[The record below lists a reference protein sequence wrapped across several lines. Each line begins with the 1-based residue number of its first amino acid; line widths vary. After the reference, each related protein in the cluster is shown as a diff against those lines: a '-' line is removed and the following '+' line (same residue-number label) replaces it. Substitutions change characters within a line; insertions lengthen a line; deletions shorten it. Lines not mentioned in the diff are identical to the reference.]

1 MINMDKERAIWLVA
15 DEQVSREFR
24 KAVELVR
31 QIYRKEQSIS
41 GKSTASQKVDA
52 AFRHG
57 LDVSGW
63 SVVEIQRVL
72 ESTFRGSKLRMGD
85 VDASL
90 KGLPASYNEP
100 LSAFFK
106 MVFFTLWG
114 QKVFLAPLSIQTV
127 THQDK
132 SLDTLCEK
140 LNIECLTMIRSVHP
154 CSSLVSI
161 FKRGEFNDGSSR
173 VNFWLRL
180 LLSTTFYKVSDM
192 NYADCK
198 ALFDSANGV
207 GVLPLRR
214 YYVNDFLLTL
224 ANVSGEQQ
232 KLVGNIIDHY
242 QVSRREQ
249 KLEKNLKESL
259 ACAEPLKRTEAS
271 ISSEA
276 ALNTAK
282 KLALGLNEFDFDGVF
297 KNHYLPHRIKALFG
311 ISDDG
316 GRSQFYET
324 LHPTVLKFVTKIDRY
339 FKSYLKSK
347 RLQRVGNQIFVYNL
361 LLSYLSSYLPGFF
374 IRRDGDLESYPS
386 TINEFHCTI
395 YFTREAIFVDG
406 VIPYEKEPPRTFLG
420 YLEAFSQVNCWV
432 NETHY
437 SRVLVVDEFCEY
449 IQSNRLM
456 IPDSTDFIN
465 TFTSACYPA
474 VQKKSGTVKKPIP
487 RSYFATFLSMLY
499 SLEYLIEHINK
510 MAAGEAC
517 GVLNGELYQPS
528 MIELLESHV
537 WAGLFTKEVKGI
549 GVVNTDLLNYCPI
562 FYHERGVQTFD
573 FIPRFYSVIDYEIS
587 NEIVKRLSPNEVR
600 VTQLMCET
608 GLRQHHII
616 WLDKERYDCVL
627 DRYSKSQLAPLFVS
641 SDKSH
646 GEWTAIVSR
655 HVIDVMDR
663 QRAWYNSS
671 SSEAYKQDLWYGMKE
686 GSKFGQYKPLFRN
699 SNNAAGSWAN
709 YRHYP
714 IYLLMLQYF
723 IREVMQDDSGD
734 DLVFLKCPGAADEPF
749 AGYDQVYVSKVSI
762 DDLTSPHTPHA
773 LRAGFVSEAIR
784 FLPPSIIGQYMTG
797 QTEELVWY
805 YAIFDDQHMPDHQKL
820 LADYMLKNMD
830 KFGQGDAPELA
841 EAVLKM
847 NARLMSSIQQDPVKA
862 IHAHGLMSL
871 TGVTEAQS
879 GIEVLRAKRY
889 TKLAYN
895 NCHICPFDNHCPK
908 EVVAQIGVGR
918 PCALCPYAIRGVDHL
933 GAVSAEKDKAKE
945 MMAGIMLQ
953 LGDYRA
959 LKRTARNPQVLESLN
974 EEYDRYARE
983 AYALEAIEQ
992 QLYSMAQNGDFKS
1005 FFLKEKDG
1013 LMAHYAKMN
1022 LTDSEHVLKR
1032 YVDVLNFPN
1041 VLSPQLDAKFAYL
1054 RNVMLVQ
1061 QGNVSEILKVDG
1073 RPACH
1078 QLASQISS
1086 MMTAGAL
1093 NVQDIFRIDHA
1104 SERARL
1110 QDKPA
1115 PMISATI
1122 GVVLEEG

>member
-1 MINMDKERAIWLVA
+1 MINLHKDRAVWLVP
-15 DEQVSREFR
+15 DEQVSKEFR

-31 QIYRKEQSIS
+31 QVYRKEQGAS
-41 GKSTASQKVDA
+41 GKSTSGYKVDA

-57 LDVSGW
+57 LDVRAW
-63 SVVEIQRVL
+63 SVIEIQRVL
-72 ESTFRGSKLRMGD
+72 ESTFRNSKLTMGD
-85 VDASL
+85 IDASL
-90 KGLPASYNEP
+90 RLLPVTYNES

-106 MVFFTLWG
+106 MVFVVLWG
-114 QKVFLAPLSIQTV
+114 QRVFLAPLSIQTI
-127 THQDK
+127 THQDQ
-132 SLDTLCEK
+132 SLDALCEK
-140 LNIECLTMIRSVHP
+140 LGVECLTIIRSVHP
-154 CSSLVSI
+154 GSNLVSI
-161 FKRGEFNDGSSR
+161 FKRAEFNDGSSR

-180 LLSTTFYKVSDM
+180 LLSTTFYNVSDM
-192 NYADCK
+192 NHKDCQ
-198 ALFDSANGV
+198 ALFDGANGI
-207 GVLPLRR
+207 GLLPLRR
-214 YYVNDFLLTL
+214 YYVSDFLLTL
-224 ANVSGEQQ
+224 SSASVEKQ
-232 KLVGNIIDHY
+232 KLVEGIIEYY
-242 QVSRREQ
+242 QISKREQ
-249 KLEKNLKESL
+249 IEKNSKERL
-259 ACAEPLKRTEAS
+259 ACAGSLKQSEAS
-271 ISSEA
+271 ILSEA
-276 ALNTAK
+276 ALVAAK
-282 KLALGLNEFDFDGVF
+282 DLALGLHEFDFDVVF
-297 KNHYLPHRIKALFG
+297 KTHYVPHRIKSLFG
-311 ISDDG
+311 ILYDG
-316 GRSQFYET
+316 ALSPFYQT
-324 LHPTVLKFVTKIDRY
+324 LHPKVLRFITMVDKC
-339 FKSYLKSK
+339 FKSYVKSK
-347 RLQRVGNQIFVYNL
+347 RLQRSGNQTFVCNL

-374 IRRDGDLESYPS
+374 IRRDGTLENYPS
-386 TINEFHCTI
+386 TINEFHCTL

-406 VIPYEKEPPRTFLG
+406 VIAYEKNPPKTFLG

-432 NETHY
+432 NETQY

-449 IQSNRLM
+449 LQSNRLVL
-456 IPDSTDFIN
+456 PNATDFSN
-465 TFTSACYPA
+465 TFTSACYPV

-487 RSYFATFLSMLY
+487 RPYFATFLSMLY
-499 SLEYLIEHINK
+499 SLEYIVEHINK
-510 MAAGEAC
+510 MAAGEVC

-528 MIELLESHV
+528 MVDLLESHT
-537 WAGLFTKEVKGI
+537 WAGLIAKEVKGI

-562 FYHERGVQTFD
+562 FYHEGRVQSFD
-573 FIPRFYSVIDYEIS
+573 FIPRFYSIIDFEIN
-587 NEIVKRLSPNEVR
+587 NELVKRISPNEVR

-616 WLDKERYDCVL
+616 WLDKDRYDCVL

-663 QRAWYNSS
+663 QRAWYNSN

-699 SNNAAGSWAN
+699 SNNTASSWAN
-709 YRHYP
+709 YRHFP
-714 IYLLMLQYF
+714 IYLLMLQHF
-723 IREVMQDDSGD
+723 IREVMQDDSGE
-734 DLVFLKCPGAADEPF
+734 DLVFLKCPGAADEPI
-749 AGYDQVYVSKVSI
+749 AGYDQVFISRISVN
-762 DDLTSPHTPHA
+762 DLTSPHTPHA

-805 YAIFDDQHMPDHQKL
+805 YTIFDDQNMPDHQKL

-830 KFGQGDAPELA
+830 RFGQGDAPELA

-862 IHAHGLMSL
+862 IEIHGLMSL
-871 TGVTEAQS
+871 TGVTEEQS

-895 NCHICPFDNHCPK
+895 NCHICPFDNHCPR
-908 EVVAQIGVGR
+908 EVVAQIGFGR

-945 MMAGIMLQ
+945 MMAGIMSQ
-953 LGDYRA
+953 LGEYRA

-992 QLYSMAQNGDFKS
+992 QLYIMAQNGDSKS

-1013 LMAHYAKMN
+1013 LMAHYAKIN

-1061 QGNVSEILKVDG
+1061 QNRISELLKVDD

-1086 MMTAGAL
+1086 MMTTGAL
-1093 NVQDIFRIDHA
+1093 SVQDIFRINHA
-1104 SERARL
+1104 SGSTHL
-1110 QDKPA
+1110 QGKPT

-1122 GVVLEEG
+1122 GVVLQED